1 MNVKA
6 VRILIAGGSGFLGRH
21 LIRILQTKGLHNLR
35 SFSRSPC
42 EDLAAGGVELFYGD
56 LNQFGA
62 VATAVQGCNIVFH
75 VAAKAGIWG
84 NYKSYYQTN
93 VVGTLNILKAC
104 QQCGVQKL
112 IYTSTPS
119 VIFNGENL
127 SNVNENMPYGRC
139 GSCAYAATK
148 RIAEQAVLE
157 ANGQRGLATVA
168 LRPHLMWGPGDNH
181 LIPALLKLAQRGSLF
196 QVGDGKNWVDL
207 SYVENIAEAHYL
219 AMETLGQGIIEGK
232 AYFLSQDDPVRLWEW
247 ISQLLIRLNIP
258 CVHKRIPYKVA
269 YWMGGIFEILYKIL
283 CVTKQPPMTRFLA
296 KELAKDHYFD
306 ISAAKMDLQYLP
318 KISNEEGLDR
328 LITWLKSQKMC

>member
-6 VRILIAGGSGFLGRH
+6 VKILITGGSGFLGRH
-21 LIRILQTKGLHNLR
+21 LIRVLQTKGLHNLR
-35 SFSRSPC
+35 SLSRSPC
-42 EDLAAGGVELFYGD
+42 EDLTARGVELFYGD
-56 LNQFGA
+56 LSQFDA
-62 VATAVQGCNIVFH
+62 VSTAIQGCNVVFH
-75 VAAKAGIWG
+75 TAAKAGIWG
-84 NYKSYYQTN
+84 NHKSYYQTN
-93 VVGTLNILKAC
+93 VVGTFNVLKAC
-104 QQCGVQKL
+104 QQWGVSKL

-127 SNVNENMPYGRC
+127 SNVNESMPYGQC
-139 GSCAYAATK
+139 GLCAYAETK

-157 ANGQRGLATVA
+157 ANGQQGLATVA

-181 LIPALLKLAQRGSLF
+181 LIPTLLQLAQRGSLL

-219 AMETLGQGIIEGK
+219 AMEALGQGIVEGK

-247 ISQLLIRLNIP
+247 INQLLIRLNVR
-258 CVHKRIPYKVA
+258 CVRKRIPYKIA
-269 YWMGGIFEILYKIL
+269 YFTGGVFEILYKIL
-283 CVTKQPPMTRFLA
+283 CISQQPPMTRFLA

-318 KISNEEGLDR
+318 KISNEEGLER
-328 LITWLKSQKMC
+328 LIIWLKTQKMC